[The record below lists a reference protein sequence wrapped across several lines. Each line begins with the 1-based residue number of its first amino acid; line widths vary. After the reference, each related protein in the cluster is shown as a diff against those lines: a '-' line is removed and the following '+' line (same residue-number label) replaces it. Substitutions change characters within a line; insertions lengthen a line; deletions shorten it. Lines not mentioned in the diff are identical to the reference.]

1 MSLSSQNKKKKKKTK
16 TKQKKNK
23 IKIWYK
29 FLTIHKYEEYI
40 PKKPIQIKSSNTIKV
55 KTTNLSKY
63 NPKIQVKI
71 HCPSQPL
78 ATSIDE
84 NQIVDE
90 SKVSSYERLLIN
102 QTDLE
107 ASIKNRRSPLVN
119 GPRQIS

>member
-1 MSLSSQNKKKKKKTK
+1 MYLSCQKKKKKEKK
-16 TKQKKNK
+16 KKKKNK
-23 IKIWYK
+23 IKICYK
-29 FLTIHKYEEYI
+29 FLTIHKHKEHTSR
-40 PKKPIQIKSSNTIKV
+40 KPIQIKSSNTIKV

-63 NPKIQVKI
+63 NLKIQVKI

-90 SKVSSYERLLIN
+90 SKVSSYGRLLLN

-107 ASIKNRRSPLVN
+107 ASIKNPRSPRVN
-119 GPRQIS
+119 GPR

>member
-1 MSLSSQNKKKKKKTK
+1 M
-16 TKQKKNK
+16 KN
-23 IKIWYK
+23 
-29 FLTIHKYEEYI
+29 IHKHEEHTPRQLI
-40 PKKPIQIKSSNTIKV
+40 QTKPSNTIKV